1 MKSVKIVLLT
11 ILLSLVLA
19 TTYSEDSK
27 IPRDG
32 SPYAEAEI
40 VLGKKVSRIS
50 VYIINQ
56 SDHIN
61 LVFHTGSYGGP
72 GINTD
77 KKMHDDFI
85 GSGITAVPELTFR
98 VSKSLITAFTFTAP
112 IYSSNITHRSMRPVS
127 FVVKSRERKLYYSFT
142 VPNSYITGKFDKGN
156 IHVPWANETRKNIN
170 RLKDDLNIP
179 IMKAIIIEK

>member
-32 SPYAEAEI
+32 SPYAEVEI

-56 SDHIN
+56 SDHID
-61 LVFHTGSYGGP
+61 LVFHTGSHGGQ

-77 KKMHDDFI
+77 QKMNDDFI
-85 GSGITAVPELTFR
+85 GTGITAVPELTFR
-98 VSKSLITAFTFTAP
+98 KSSIKTFSFFAP
-112 IYSSNITHRSMRPVS
+112 IYSGSITRRSMRPAS
-127 FVVKSRERKLYYSFT
+127 FVVKPKERKLYYSF
-142 VPNSYITGKFDKGN
+142 VIPNSYIKGDFVKGN
-156 IHVPWANETRKNIN
+156 IHVPWANETRENIN
-170 RLKDDLNIP
+170 RLKDALDIP
-179 IMKAIIIEK
+179 IVKAIIVEK